1 MKFYYFIDKERV
13 RQGPLPIEDLQSYEI
28 TPNTLVWCKGMK
40 KWSKANDVEEL
51 AHLFE
56 SINNKNESDITSK
69 KCIECGCEVSDGAS
83 ACPNCGCPIENVTL
97 CSECNQLIPDG
108 VETCPNCGYPLMKE
122 KEGGEP
128 KEAVEEIKSVY
139 NEEDE
144 DNYRKWLY
152 GIIALLV
159 ILITGGGYWWYSH
172 SKGDQE
178 VRQFVEQFAKA
189 VETGDNKAIRNLYP
203 NCNADSLEFK
213 YDKNNIQIERK
224 ENEWIVSIAEDK
236 EIFIAKNAE
245 NKLYAKD
252 SRGLFVYPDSLF
264 LIAKRTGWYDTS
276 LTDKQNS
283 ERLMDTDF
291 ISWLNN
297 RVKKEFQSNIKIT
310 KATSTKGP
318 EHEPEGIPITSGE
331 TDCTVIVYND
341 NDFDLSGNEY
351 RVKAQEKWMDWSNW
365 DTPTINGKEVPNQ
378 GEVKYLSGKPI
389 PAKDSVT
396 FSWKGSGYY
405 ESAHSGL
412 IDFKLDANI
421 VFSPHF
427 EKSNLEAY
435 LFSGKE
441 FEEYLAEKKKR

>member
-1 MKFYYFIDKERV
+1 MALIKF
-13 RQGPLPIEDLQSYEI
+13 
-28 TPNTLVWCKGMK
+28 N
-40 KWSKANDVEEL
+40 
-51 AHLFE
+51 
-56 SINNKNESDITSK
+56 
-69 KCIECGCEVSDGAS
+69 ECGNMISDRATK
-83 ACPNCGCPIENVTL
+83 CPK
-97 CSECNQLIPDG
+97 
-108 VETCPNCGYPLMKE
+108 CGYPITKGSE
-122 KEGGEP
+122 PHIPQETPQVQPVYYEDDEGG
-128 KEAVEEIKSVY
+128 SS
-139 NEEDE
+139 
-144 DNYRKWLY
+144 RKWLY

-159 ILITGGGYWWYSH
+159 ALIAGGGYWWYSQT
-172 SKGDQE
+172 SDEREIK
-178 VRQFVEQFAKA
+178 QFVEKFAKA
-189 VETGDNKAIRNLYP
+189 VELGDKQAIRNLYP

-318 EHEPEGIPITSGE
+318 GHEPEGIPIISGE

-351 RVKAQEKWMDWSNW
+351 RVKAQEKWMNWSNW

-396 FSWKGSGYY
+396 FSWKGNGYY
-405 ESAHSGL
+405 ESAHSGD